1 VTIREAVPV
10 VSEVTLPAFVRFDG
24 LMDTDVIVVGAGL
37 AGLVA
42 TAELARAGRRVL
54 LLDQEP
60 ETNMGGQAFWSFG
73 GLFLVDTPEQR
84 RMGIKDSR
92 ELAWQDWLGSAFF
105 DRGIDEIGGED
116 YWAYRWAQAYV
127 DFASGEKRSWLHAMG
142 VRWFPLVGWAERG
155 GYLADGHGN
164 SVPRFHVTWG
174 TGPGVMAPFERR
186 VREAAG
192 AGLVDFRFRH
202 RVDELT
208 VTGGVVDGV
217 RGALLE
223 PSAAPRGTRSS
234 RTKTG
239 EFELHAPAV
248 IVTSGGIGGNLDLVR
263 ENWPDRLGPAPE
275 HLISGV
281 PEHVDGRML
290 AIAGRAGGRL
300 VNCDRMWHYTEGIK
314 NWDPVWARHGIRI
327 LPGPSSLW
335 LDARGRRFPA
345 PNFPGFDTLGTL
357 AAIRETG
364 FDYSWFVLTQKIIE
378 KEFALSG
385 SEQNPDLT
393 GKDIKLTLSRVRRGA
408 PAPVE
413 AFKRTGADFVVAR
426 TLAELVEGMNKLT
439 AEPLIDLADLE
450 RQIVARD
457 REIDH
462 PFTKDLQVMAIR
474 NARRYRG
481 DRLARTAAPHKIL
494 DPKAGPLIAV
504 RLNILTRKTLGG
516 LQTDLSGRV
525 LGHGSGSPAGLA
537 GSGPRPVPGLY
548 AAGEVAGFGGGGMH
562 GYRSLEGSF
571 LGGCLFSGR
580 QAGRAAAQETG
591 A

>member
-1 VTIREAVPV
+1 M
-10 VSEVTLPAFVRFDG
+10 RFDD

-37 AGLVA
+37 AGLAA

-105 DRGIDEIGGED
+105 DRGVDEIAGKD

-174 TGPGVMAPFERR
+174 TGPAVMAPFERR
-186 VREAAG
+186 VREAAA

-223 PSAAPRGTRSS
+223 PSAAARGTRSS
-234 RTKTG
+234 RTETG

-248 IVTSGGIGGNLDLVR
+248 IVASGGIGGNFDLVR

-300 VNCDRMWHYTEGIK
+300 VNRDRMWHYTEGIQ
-314 NWDPVWARHGIRI
+314 NWDPIWAGHGIRI

-345 PNFPGFDTLGTL
+345 PNFPGFDNLGTL

-393 GKDIKLTLSRVRRGA
+393 GKDIKLTLSRVRSGA

-413 AFKRTGADFVVAR
+413 AFKRRGADFVVAR
-426 TLAELVEGMNKLT
+426 TLPELVEGMNKLT

-474 NARRYRG
+474 NTRSYRG

-516 LQTDLSGRV
+516 LQTDLPGRV

-548 AAGEVAGFGGGGMH
+548 AAGEVAGFGGDGMH

>member
-1 VTIREAVPV
+1 
-10 VSEVTLPAFVRFDG
+10 
-24 LMDTDVIVVGAGL
+24 MDTDVIVVGAGL
-37 AGLVA
+37 AGLAA

-127 DFASGEKRSWLHAMG
+127 DFASGEKRAWLHAMG

-174 TGPGVMAPFERR
+174 TGPGVMAPFERQ
-186 VREAAG
+186 VREAA
-192 AGLVDFRFRH
+192 ASGLVDFRFRH

-217 RGALLE
+217 RGAVLE
-223 PSAAPRGTRSS
+223 PSTAARGTRSS
-234 RTKTG
+234 RTVTG

-275 HLISGV
+275 HLICGV

-290 AIAGRAGGRL
+290 AIAARAGGRL
-300 VNCDRMWHYTEGIK
+300 VNHDRMWHYTEGIQ
-314 NWDPVWARHGIRI
+314 NWDPIWARHGIRI

-335 LDARGRRFPA
+335 LDARGRRFAA

-393 GKDIKLTLSRVRRGA
+393 GKDIKLTLSRVRPGA

-413 AFKRTGADFVVAR
+413 AFKRHGADFVVAR
-426 TLAELVEGMNKLT
+426 TLPELVEGMNKLT

-457 REIDH
+457 RELDH
-462 PFTKDLQVMAIR
+462 PFAKDLQVMAIR

-525 LGHGSGSPAGLA
+525 LGLGSGSPAGP
-537 GSGPRPVPGLY
+537 GPRPVPGLY

>member
-1 VTIREAVPV
+1 ML
-10 VSEVTLPAFVRFDG
+10 SEVTVAGLVRLDD
-24 LMDTDVIVVGAGL
+24 LMEADVIVVGGGL
-37 AGLVA
+37 AGLAA

-60 ETNMGGQAFWSFG
+60 ETNLGAQAFWSFG
-73 GLFLVDTPEQR
+73 GLFLVGSPEQH

-92 ELAWQDWLGSAFF
+92 ELAWQDWMGSAFF
-105 DRGIDEIGGED
+105 DRGIEDPAGED

-127 DFASGEKRSWLHAMG
+127 DFAAGEKRSWLHAMG

-174 TGPGVMAPFERR
+174 TGPGLVAPFERR
-186 VREAAG
+186 VRDAVA
-192 AGLVDFRFRH
+192 AGLVEFRFRH

-208 VTGGVVDGV
+208 VTGGAVDGV
-217 RGALLE
+217 RGAVLE
-223 PSAAPRGTRSS
+223 PSTAARGTRSS
-234 RTKTG
+234 RTEAG
-239 EFELHAPAV
+239 EFELHAPVV
-248 IVTSGGIGGNLDLVR
+248 IVTSGGLGGNHDLVR
-263 ENWPDRLGPAPE
+263 ENWPDRLGPVPKRM
-275 HLISGV
+275 ISGV

-290 AIAGRAGGRL
+290 AIAERAGGRL
-300 VNCDRMWHYTEGIK
+300 VNRDRMWHYTEGIQ
-314 NWDPVWARHGIRI
+314 NWDPIWARHGIRI

-335 LDARGRRFPA
+335 LDARGQRFPA

-357 AAIRETG
+357 AAIAATG
-364 FDYSWFVLTQKIIE
+364 YDYSWFVLTQKIIE

-393 GKDIKLTLSRVRRGA
+393 GKDIKLTLSRVRPGA

-413 AFKRTGADFVVAR
+413 SFKRHGADFVVAG
-426 TLAELVEGMNKLT
+426 TLPELVKGMNELT

-450 RQIVARD
+450 RQIIARD
-457 REIDH
+457 REMDN

-481 DRLARTAAPHKIL
+481 DRIARTAAPHKIL

-525 LGHGSGSPAGLA
+525 LGARSGAVPS
-537 GSGPRPVPGLY
+537 PVPGLY
-548 AAGEVAGFGGGGMH
+548 AAGEIAGFGGGGMH

-580 QAGRAAAQETG
+580 QAGRSAARETG

>member
-1 VTIREAVPV
+1 MATDV
-10 VSEVTLPAFVRFDG
+10 VDA
-24 LMDTDVIVVGAGL
+24 DVIVIGAGL
-37 AGLVA
+37 AGLTA
-42 TAELARAGRRVL
+42 TAELTRAGRRVL

-60 ETNMGGQAFWSFG
+60 ETNLGGQAFWSFG
-73 GLFLVDTPEQR
+73 GLFFVGSPEQH
-84 RMGIKDSR
+84 RMGIKDSP
-92 ELAWQDWLGSAFF
+92 ELAWQDWTGSASF
-105 DRGIDEIGGED
+105 DRGPDERAGED

-174 TGPGVMAPFERR
+174 TGPGVVAPFERR
-186 VREAAG
+186 VRDAAA
-192 AGLVDFRFRH
+192 AGLVEFRFRH

-208 VTGGVVDGV
+208 STGGAVDGV
-217 RGALLE
+217 RGAVLE
-223 PSAAPRGTRSS
+223 PSTAARGTRSS
-234 RTKTG
+234 RTETG
-239 EFELHAPAV
+239 DFELHAPVV
-248 IVTSGGIGGNLDLVR
+248 IVTSGGIGGNQDLVR

-275 HLISGV
+275 RMICGV
-281 PEHVDGRML
+281 PEYVDGRML
-290 AIAGRAGGRL
+290 AIAARAGGRL
-300 VNCDRMWHYTEGIK
+300 VNHDRMWHYTEGIQ
-314 NWDPVWARHGIRI
+314 NWDPIWADHGIRI

-335 LDARGRRFPA
+335 LDARGQRFPA
-345 PNFPGFDTLGTL
+345 PNFPGFATLGTL
-357 AAIRETG
+357 EAITGTG

-393 GKDIKLTLSRVRRGA
+393 GKDIKLTLSRVRPGA

-413 AFKRTGADFVVAR
+413 AFKRHGADFVVAS
-426 TLAELVEGMNKLT
+426 TLPELVKGMNKLT
-439 AEPLIDLADLE
+439 PEPLIDLADLE
-450 RQIVARD
+450 RQITARD
-457 REIDH
+457 REIDN
-462 PFTKDLQVMAIR
+462 PFGKDLQVMAIR

-494 DPKAGPLIAV
+494 DPAAGPLIAV

-525 LGHGSGSPAGLA
+525 LSTR
-537 GSGPRPVPGLY
+537 SGPTPEVPSPIPGLY

-580 QAGRAAAQETG
+580 QAGRAAARETG